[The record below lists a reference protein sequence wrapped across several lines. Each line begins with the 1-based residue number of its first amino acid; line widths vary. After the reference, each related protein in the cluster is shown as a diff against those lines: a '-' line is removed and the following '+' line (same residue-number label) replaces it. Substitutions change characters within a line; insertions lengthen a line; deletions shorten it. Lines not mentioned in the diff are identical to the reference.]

1 METELKITKNDK
13 RKIALDHQALFS
25 AGIAHVRDLASEI
38 WTDYNAHDPGVT
50 AIEVLSYALTDLSLR
65 AELPIQDLLA
75 LNTSEENLSKSNA
88 DYMAKQ
94 FLSARKILPS
104 RPLTELDYRKLIIDL
119 PGIKNAWIYPAKTEL
134 YADKENKKLLFEQI
148 VHPHIE
154 AVQLK
159 GLYNI
164 NLDLESG
171 LKKAQKQKIIYQV
184 RQLLHENRNLCEDF
198 VNISEVKTQNFLI
211 CAEIEIAPKADV
223 IEINAQIN
231 SQITNY
237 LSPNIKNY
245 TLNEALNLTNE
256 FGEKYSTDELFSGPA
271 LRCGFI
277 LDEHL
282 TQTDLK
288 EQIYLSDV
296 ISIIMDIEG
305 VVSVRDIIINPTALK
320 KSLANKW
327 IVPIKDEHRA
337 VLNYEKSSLL
347 FYKKGYPVKADK
359 IATKQRTKE
368 LSIGLQTKSVS
379 PIDEDIN
386 ILLGENRDC
395 SNYYPFKFHFPE
407 VYGISENGLPS
418 NASEERKSQALQ
430 LEGYLVFIEQ
440 ILGNYLSQLANLPQ
454 LFSTDENI
462 TKTYFTQPIQSY
474 NKLYATYDP
483 QELLDSTLANNDK
496 QAARRNLFL
505 DHLISRFAE
514 DFTDIADVLYSNF
527 PLTEKA
533 LIERKCQFLNNYD
546 VISKD
551 RGLAYNY
558 TLADE
563 DKIWNTD
570 NISGFEKR
578 ISALLGIENWNRRD
592 LANLDFDSQT
602 QIEEATEGEEIGTFR
617 FRLRSTF
624 DDSILLSSSTNY
636 QQKED
641 AQKELDH
648 VLKVGGDANS
658 YERLL
663 TEEIPPRHYFN
674 IVDATG
680 EVIARRI
687 EYFTS
692 KDEMNTEISKV
703 KTTIRQLSTLEGM
716 HVIENLLLRPRSQ
729 QDPLLPICV
738 DDNCESCAELDPYSY
753 RLHIILPAYGER
765 FGDIDFREFSE
776 DLIRNEVPAHIMAK
790 ICWISKKS
798 MSEFQIHYKR
808 WLSLKATQYAHTFE
822 INSADATTNSAT
834 TASDIVASE
843 LTDSALA
850 LDLQEQSN
858 ILSEFINALFNTK
871 NVYYKERLH
880 DCEGEENSLF
890 VLGRSALGSI
900 DPKE

>member
-1 METELKITKNDK
+1 MESELKITKNDK

-25 AGIAHVRDLASEI
+25 AGTAHVRNLASEI

-75 LNTSEENLSKSNA
+75 LDKSEENTAKSNA

-94 FLSARKILPS
+94 FLSARKILPN
-104 RPLTELDYRKLIIDL
+104 RALTELDFRKLIIDI
-119 PGIKNAWIYPAKTEL
+119 PGIRNAWIYPAKTEL
-134 YADKENKKLLFEQI
+134 YADKKNKKLLFEQL
-148 VHPHIE
+148 VHPNIE
-154 AVQLK
+154 SVQLK

-164 NLDLESG
+164 TLDLEAG
-171 LKKAQKQKIIYQV
+171 LKKAKKQKIIDQV

-198 VNISEVKTQNFLI
+198 VNVSEVKTQSFLI

-231 SQITNY
+231 SQISNY

-245 TLNEALNLTNE
+245 TLSEALNLTNE
-256 FGEKYSTDELFSGPA
+256 FGDKYSTDELFSGPA

-282 TQTDLK
+282 IKANLK
-288 EQIYLSDV
+288 EHIYLSDI
-296 ISIIMDIEG
+296 ISIIMDVEG
-305 VVSVRDIIINPTALK
+305 VVSVRDIVINPTALR
-320 KSLANKW
+320 KSLTNKW
-327 IVPIKDEHRA
+327 IVPIKDKHRA
-337 VLNYEKSSLL
+337 TLNYDKSSLL
-347 FYKKGYPVKADK
+347 FYKKGYPVKANK
-359 IATKQRTKE
+359 VETIQRTKE
-368 LSIGLQTKSVS
+368 LNISLQTKSALAV
-379 PIDEDIN
+379 DEDIN

-395 SNYYPFKFHFPE
+395 SNYYPLKYHFPE
-407 VYGISENGLPS
+407 VYGISENGLAT
-418 NASEERKSQALQ
+418 NASEKRKSQALQ
-430 LEGYLVFIEQ
+430 FEGYLVFIEQ

-462 TKTYFTQPIQSY
+462 TKTYFSQAIKGY
-474 NKLYATYDP
+474 DKLYASDNP
-483 QELLDSTLANNDK
+483 KELLENTLADHDK
-496 QAARRNLFL
+496 QTVRRNLFL

-527 PLTEKA
+527 PLTERA
-533 LIERKCQFLNNYD
+533 LIERKCHFLNTYD
-546 VISKD
+546 VISKN

-558 TLADE
+558 TSVGE

-570 NISGFEKR
+570 NVSGFEKR

-592 LANLDFDSQT
+592 LANIDFDSQT

-617 FRLRSTF
+617 FRLISTV

-636 QQKED
+636 QKKED

-658 YERLL
+658 YQGLL
-663 TEEIPPRHYFN
+663 TDEIPPRHYFN
-674 IVDATG
+674 VVDVTG

-692 KDEMNTEISKV
+692 KEEMNTEISKV
-703 KTTIRQLSTLEGM
+703 KTTIRQLSSLEGM
-716 HVIENLLLRPRSQ
+716 HVIENILLRPASQ

-765 FGDIDFREFSE
+765 FGDLDFRAFAE

-798 MSEFQIHYKR
+798 MSEFQIHYKK
-808 WLSLKATQYAHTFE
+808 WLSLKATQYTQTFG
-822 INSADATTNSAT
+822 INSTDATTS
-834 TASDIVASE
+834 SDIAEGE
-843 LTDSALA
+843 LTDSVLEV
-850 LDLQEQSN
+850 DLQKQS
-858 ILSEFINALFNTK
+858 IVLAEFINALFNTK

-880 DCEGEENSLF
+880 DCEGEDNSLF